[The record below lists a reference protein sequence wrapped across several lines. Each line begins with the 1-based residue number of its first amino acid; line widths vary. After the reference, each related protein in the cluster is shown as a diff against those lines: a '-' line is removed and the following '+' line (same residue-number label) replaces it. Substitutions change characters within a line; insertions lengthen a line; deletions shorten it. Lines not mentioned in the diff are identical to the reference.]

1 MLQEYG
7 NSDMLGPV
15 VDAVITTVEYAGA
28 EEGSN
33 ESPFEGPLDLNFIAK
48 AARKD
53 GTFSVFMGNMDGLH
67 EFRFPNAEEAAK
79 AFTDPASIKVEE
91 SGGGCFWHD

>member
-1 MLQEYG
+1 
-7 NSDMLGPV
+7 
-15 VDAVITTVEYAGA
+15 
-28 EEGSN
+28 
-33 ESPFEGPLDLNFIAK
+33 
-48 AARKD
+48 
-53 GTFSVFMGNMDGLH
+53 MDGLH